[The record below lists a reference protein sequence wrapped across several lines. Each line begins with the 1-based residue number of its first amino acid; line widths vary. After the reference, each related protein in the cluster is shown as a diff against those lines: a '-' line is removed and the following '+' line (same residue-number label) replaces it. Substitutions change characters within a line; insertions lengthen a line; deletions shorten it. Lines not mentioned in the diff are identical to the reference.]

1 MTNIKNYNFSGID
14 YRVSDSEY
22 YDFYLRSDSASVY
35 ISDFDFI
42 SDFNSSDFYN
52 PDFKLDN
59 TPNDYLISSF
69 NFTNLSSDNQLI
81 SLISSANT
89 KSSTFMPLSSTF
101 TASTYGLTG
110 LDNGSIPYTPET
122 DDFAHNGLI
131 NALTGTSLVITG
143 DTELKLN
150 KVTGYTGNYIYP
162 TELITTTASTGNYIN
177 FCGGFYQ
184 GFYKLDGYDYEVL
197 PTRYQKGWTIDTWLN
212 KTDAVCSGVTGTT
225 LNDVYTGNTGFFYY
239 VGTRAENKFWNIF
252 TGNTLSACT
261 SGATSGF
268 CTTIKE
274 TDVNINNVTVDGSGT
289 TLSVPVSPPP
299 IDIAQ
304 IKNNFLIF
312 GRSEGTLCTNTP
324 SKDGYGQVRAGRD
337 FDRNAVY
344 YSRIT
349 REETTNTLNPF
360 LIFGRSEGT
369 LCTNQPSSDGYGQVR
384 AGRNF
389 SGMTTPILELDKDT
403 DLINNAVGFR
413 ITDDGRIGYRLLT
426 VSADCKSVEVVEE
439 YSASGT
445 VTADTWTHITVKWVN
460 NDTYNVCDLINA
472 KARKGKFKFY
482 INSMLKFTSRELD
495 EIIPKR
501 LDDLMEK
508 QIGVPYNISIGGGSQ
523 GLLES
528 MTFDG
533 QDPDDLGLIIE
544 QNFAGTFIGSIS
556 TFKIYDKNLSW
567 CEIKEAYNAD
577 LSNYL

>member
-22 YDFYLRSDSASVY
+22 YDFYLCSDSASVY

-42 SDFNSSDFYN
+42 SDFDVEDFFYS
-52 PDFKLDN
+52 DFKLDN
-59 TPNDYLISSF
+59 SPSDYLISSF
-69 NFTNLSSDNQLI
+69 NFSSDNQLI
-81 SLISSANT
+81 SLINSANT
-89 KSSTFMPLSSTF
+89 KSSVFIPLSSTF

-122 DDFAHNGLI
+122 DDFAHNELI
-131 NALTGTSLVITG
+131 NTLTGSSLVITG
-143 DTELKLN
+143 DTALKLN
-150 KVTGYTGNYIYP
+150 KVTGYTGQFVYP
-162 TELITTTASTGNYIN
+162 TELITTGTTAYIN

-197 PTRYQKGWTIDTWLN
+197 PNRYQKGWTIETWLN
-212 KTDAVCSGVTGTT
+212 KSDNICSGTTGNT
-225 LNDVYTGNTGFFYY
+225 LNDEYPENKGFFYY

-268 CTTIKE
+268 CTDIKE
-274 TDVNINNVTVDGSGT
+274 IDVNINNVTVDGSGS
-289 TLSVPVSPPP
+289 TLSVPISPPP
-299 IDIAQ
+299 IDIKQ

-312 GRSEGTLCTNTP
+312 GRSEGTLCNNTP

-337 FDRNAVY
+337 FDKNKIY
-344 YSRIT
+344 YSRII
-349 REETTNTLNPF
+349 REETTNFLNPF

-384 AGRNF
+384 AGRDF

-403 DLINNAVGFR
+403 DLIGNALGFR
-413 ITDDGRIGYRLLT
+413 ITDDGRIGYRLLA
-426 VSADCKSVEVVEE
+426 VSADCKSVDVIEE

-445 VTADTWTHITVKWVN
+445 VTADKWTHITVKWVN
-460 NDTYNVCDLINA
+460 NDTYNACDLINA
-472 KARKGKFKFY
+472 GPRKGKYKFY
-482 INSMLKFTSRELD
+482 VNSMLVFISQELD

-501 LDDLMEK
+501 LADLMEK
-508 QIGVPYNISIGGGSQ
+508 QLGVPYNISIGGGSQ

-528 MTFDG
+528 ITFDG

-556 TFKIYDKNLSW
+556 SFKIYYKNLSW
-567 CEIKEAYNAD
+567 CEIKETYNSN